1 MEENTKN
8 TKNTKKIVLG
18 VVLFA
23 VVIAVLFGCWKV
35 FGAKTTQGA
44 KSYTLTVQDDQGDKK
59 VYEGYTDAEY
69 VRGALEELEKTED
82 FTLEGSE
89 SDYGLYI
96 EKVNGLEADYNK
108 DGAYWALYM
117 NGEYAQNGID
127 TQPVRNKDEIT
138 LSYEKNAAESF
149 FLLIDSTRCRLHRN
163 DDRNFRSGKTIP
175 VIYPECGTGYIP
187 FDTLYLSIWQKSAL
201 CSFCLCRCGM
211 SDLGNGN
218 MGHHVFIHLALALR
232 IDTIF
237 KKTKISMVLGSFFRH
252 LWSDVWRIVQSGI
265 FGIWWNKDGI
275 CMVDCR
281 NPL

>member
-96 EKVNGLEADYNK
+96 EKSKRIRSRLQQGRCL
-108 DGAYWALYM
+108 L
-117 NGEYAQNGID
+117 GI
-127 TQPVRNKDEIT
+127 V
-138 LSYEKNAAESF
+138 YE
-149 FLLIDSTRCRLHRN
+149 
-163 DDRNFRSGKTIP
+163 
-175 VIYPECGTGYIP
+175 
-187 FDTLYLSIWQKSAL
+187 
-201 CSFCLCRCGM
+201 
-211 SDLGNGN
+211 
-218 MGHHVFIHLALALR
+218 
-232 IDTIF
+232 
-237 KKTKISMVLGSFFRH
+237 
-252 LWSDVWRIVQSGI
+252 WRV
-265 FGIWWNKDGI
+265 
-275 CMVDCR
+275 CTER
-281 NPL
+281 Y

>member
-44 KSYTLTVQDDQGDKK
+44 KSYTLTVQDDKGDKK
-59 VYEGYTDAEY
+59 VYEGHTDAEY

-108 DGAYWALYM
+108 DGAY
-117 NGEYAQNGID
+117 E
-127 TQPVRNKDEIT
+127 
-138 LSYEKNAAESF
+138 
-149 FLLIDSTRCRLHRN
+149 
-163 DDRNFRSGKTIP
+163 
-175 VIYPECGTGYIP
+175 
-187 FDTLYLSIWQKSAL
+187 
-201 CSFCLCRCGM
+201 
-211 SDLGNGN
+211 
-218 MGHHVFIHLALALR
+218 
-232 IDTIF
+232 
-237 KKTKISMVLGSFFRH
+237 
-252 LWSDVWRIVQSGI
+252 WRV
-265 FGIWWNKDGI
+265 
-275 CMVDCR
+275 CTER
-281 NPL
+281 Y

>member
-44 KSYTLTVQDDQGDKK
+44 KSYTLTVQ
-59 VYEGYTDAEY
+59 Y

-138 LSYEKNAAESF
+138 LSYEKNAAE
-149 FLLIDSTRCRLHRN
+149 
-163 DDRNFRSGKTIP
+163 
-175 VIYPECGTGYIP
+175 
-187 FDTLYLSIWQKSAL
+187 
-201 CSFCLCRCGM
+201 
-211 SDLGNGN
+211 
-218 MGHHVFIHLALALR
+218 
-232 IDTIF
+232 
-237 KKTKISMVLGSFFRH
+237 
-252 LWSDVWRIVQSGI
+252 
-265 FGIWWNKDGI
+265 
-275 CMVDCR
+275 
-281 NPL
+281 